1 MSGNQIILIIAA
13 TFLACAITFGAA
25 ALIWRYM
32 AERNRRERERDEILR
47 KLVPALEQF
56 VAAVEPFSVLP
67 KMLTGLTGICKVWAN
82 ETVKFRE
89 ATQTIAGILGQKP
102 PKDELLTPTEDDAYR
117 AGRKQEYMQVR
128 GMSPEEAETQ
138 MEVDDQQ
145 RIFGGGDPSVLG
157 SMMET

>member
-25 ALIWRYM
+25 VLIWRYM

-67 KMLTGLTGICKVWAN
+67 KMLGGLTAICKAWAN

-89 ATQTIAGILGQKP
+89 ATQVIAGILGQKP
-102 PKDELLTPTEDDAYR
+102 TKDELLTPTEDDAYL
-117 AGRKQEYMQVR
+117 AGRKQEYMAQR
-128 GMSPEEAETQ
+128 MSPGEAATQ
-138 MEVDDQQ
+138 MDVDDQQ
-145 RIFGGGDPSVLG
+145 RIYGGGDPSVLG
-157 SMMET
+157 SMMEN